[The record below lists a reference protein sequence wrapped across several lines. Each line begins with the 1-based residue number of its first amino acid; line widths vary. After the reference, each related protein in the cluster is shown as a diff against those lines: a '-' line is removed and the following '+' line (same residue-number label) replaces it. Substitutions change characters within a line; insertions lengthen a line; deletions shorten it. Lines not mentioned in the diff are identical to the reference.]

1 MSVKCQIGSEATAKG
16 SKRGARLSAD
26 AFITAATSSAS
37 ATTAT
42 STSTFA
48 NVAYL
53 RAPATSTS
61 ANVAYLLAP
70 AAQCKNA
77 TNFVL
82 ALNGLQLS
90 TAD

>member
-1 MSVKCQIGSEATAKG
+1 MKCQLGREATAKG
-16 SKRGARLSAD
+16 SKRSARLSAD

-42 STSTFA
+42 STFA

-53 RAPATSTS
+53 LAPATSTS

-70 AAQCKNA
+70 AAQCKN
-77 TNFVL
+77 TINFVL
-82 ALNGLQLS
+82 ALNGLHLP